1 MRRASVLLVWT
12 SACLSV
18 LAQSGNQGGNPF
30 LPPKASVHTAPDR
43 TYDLI
48 KVVVDLDVDPL
59 SRTVRSRAT
68 ETLAPIQ
75 DGATTLVFNAKA
87 PIKIDAVS
95 LDGQPVT
102 PRRDGNRLLIDLAS
116 GTAARPVTVVFDYSQ
131 SNGQAAPFGAGEGG
145 WHWIAPA
152 QDDPARTGFWT
163 QGETDGN
170 SNWVPI
176 WDYPN
181 DFALTE
187 TRTTV
192 PADWTVVG
200 NGALVADSLSA
211 DRKTRTFDWR
221 MDQPHATY
229 LLSVVGGP
237 FDVKKDD
244 WEGTPLWYVVPRG
257 MGKYIDDSFGDTKD
271 MLTFFSTTLGL
282 RYPWAKYAQNA
293 MWEFSGGMENVSA
306 TTLGAESLTDR
317 YEGFRTMSDLNSHEL
332 AHQWFGDFATCRDWG
347 QVWLNESFAEYLMLA
362 YTEHVRGKAAY
373 EQQVAASTSDYLQEA
388 KLYTRPLATELYP
401 DPDSMFDSH
410 AYPKGAVV
418 LHTLRRQLGDDRFY
432 AGLHQYL
439 IRMRHSPADT
449 SDLATAIADATGV
462 NVKPFFDQW
471 IYKPGHPVLDYTW
484 AWDELKHEVV
494 LHVKQL
500 QDSSTGAPVY
510 RIPTKVGLISG
521 AAVARKPVELSEK
534 EQDFRVAASG
544 KPDAVLLDPDL
555 DFLKEVP
562 ELHWREVEWPAIFQY
577 APNAAD
583 RNTAL
588 TKLVAGKLSAETIEL
603 VTSLLRRDRTPFP
616 VFDDIRP
623 LGAKRDPALRTFF
636 LEELAHPNM
645 RIRAQAVQALGLL
658 PNDDATAAV
667 VRGLVKAGEPYGVI
681 TNALRALAGW
691 DAHAYGGV
699 FANAL
704 AIESKGQVVQGAAF
718 EGLAKTGTG
727 PAAAR
732 LVESAHARDENLRV
746 AALRA
751 MRWMA
756 AGEATSLAA
765 LKEAIASGRWP
776 EVSVAADSAGVR
788 GERSLVPDLKRALD
802 TLTAAPED
810 ARNVITRAITR
821 LGGG

>member
-1 MRRASVLLVWT
+1 MKRALVLLVC
-12 SACLSV
+12 AVASV
-18 LAQSGNQGGNPF
+18 TALAQSGSQGGNPF
-30 LPPKASVHTAPDR
+30 LPPKASVHYAPDR

-48 KVVVDLDVDPL
+48 KVTVDLNVDPA

-75 DGATTLVFNAKA
+75 DGATILVFNAKD

-95 LDGQPVT
+95 LDGRPVT
-102 PRRDGNRLLIDLAS
+102 PRRDGNRLLIDLANA
-116 GTAARPVTVVFDYSQ
+116 TAGRQVTVVFDYSQ
-131 SNGQAAPFGAGEGG
+131 SNGHAAPFGGGEGG
-145 WHWIAPA
+145 WHWIAPSE
-152 QDDPARTGFWT
+152 DDPARTGFWT

-200 NGALVADSLSA
+200 NGVLVSDSLSA
-211 DRKTRTFDWR
+211 DQKTRTFDWR

-282 RYPWAKYAQNA
+282 RYPWGKYAQDA

-306 TTLGAESLTDR
+306 TTLGADSLTDR
-317 YEGFRTMSDLNSHEL
+317 FEGFRNMSDLNSHEL

-347 QVWLNESFAEYLMLA
+347 QVWLNESFAEYMMLA
-362 YTEHVRGKAAY
+362 YTEHARGKAAY
-373 EQQVAASTSDYLQEA
+373 EQQVASSTSDYLQEA
-388 KLYTRPLATELYP
+388 KLYTRPLATNLYP
-401 DPDSMFDSH
+401 DADAMFDSH
-410 AYPKGAVV
+410 TYPKGAVI

-439 IRMRHSPADT
+439 NRMRHSPADT
-449 SDLATAIADATGV
+449 SDLAAAITDATGV
-462 NVKPFFDQW
+462 DVKPFFDQW

-484 AWDELKHEVV
+484 TWNDSKHEIV

-500 QDSSTGAPVY
+500 QDTSTGAPVY
-510 RIPTKVGLISG
+510 RIPAKVGLIAGGS
-521 AAVARKPVELSEK
+521 VARKPVELSEK
-534 EQDFRVAASG
+534 EQDIQVSASG

-555 DFLKEVP
+555 DFLKDVP
-562 ELHWREVEWPAIFQY
+562 EVHWQEAEWPAIFRY
-577 APNAAD
+577 APNAVD
-583 RNTAL
+583 RDRAL
-588 TKLVAGKLSAETIEL
+588 TKLLAGKLSAATIEL
-603 VTSLLRRDRTPFP
+603 VTSVLRRDRTPFP

-623 LGAKRDPALRTFF
+623 LGAKRDPALRAFF
-636 LEELAHPNM
+636 LEELGHPNM

-658 PNDDATAAV
+658 PKDDASAAV
-667 VRGLVKAGEPYGVI
+667 VQGLVKAGEPYGVI

-691 DAHAYGGV
+691 DASAYGGV
-699 FANAL
+699 FASAL
-704 AIESKGQVVQGAAF
+704 GIESKGQVVQGAAF

-756 AGEATSLAA
+756 PGEPTSLAA
-765 LKEAIASGRWP
+765 LKEAVGSGRWA
-776 EVSVAADSAGVR
+776 EVSMAADSAGVR
-788 GERSLVPDLKRALD
+788 GEKSLVPDLKKALETLTGAPQSARAVISRAL
-802 TLTAAPED
+802 
-810 ARNVITRAITR
+810 TR